1 MPTFAQLAGRRNR
14 LPHQYKSS
22 PCIGGT
28 GLQPVT
34 LACERFLCAF
44 LTLCLVSCGTGKPGP
59 PLALPAA
66 AGPWTLAREQPIR
79 AEEYP
84 QVLATL
90 GVVDARAATYTGPS
104 PVTVHVFRM
113 KSETVTFE
121 ALQKWRPEKGVMHFY
136 RGPYFVLA
144 LTSERKF
151 VDVFDKATA
160 WRQGA

>member
-1 MPTFAQLAGRRNR
+1 MMMTHGGLNATSGAATVRERYVWILAA
-14 LPHQYKSS
+14 
-22 PCIGGT
+22 I
-28 GLQPVT
+28 
-34 LACERFLCAF
+34 
-44 LTLCLVSCGTGKPGP
+44 CLVSCGTANPGP

-66 AGPWTLAREQPIR
+66 AGPWTLAQEQSIR

-104 PVTVHVFRM
+104 SVAIRVFHM
-113 KSETVTFE
+113 KSETVAFE

-144 LTSERKF
+144 ATPEMKF
-151 VDVFDKATA
+151 VDALDKATA
-160 WRQGA
+160 WRPGA